1 MRVQAIEMAD
11 FLVSWTVIRDSEG
24 AFQWIVLVTE
34 RSGEHGTVFERRG
47 TCGHVSWGDAQD
59 IAAEN
64 ARRVAATLVEPGA
77 LDETKQRS
85 ERTPAPPP
93 RANH

>member
-11 FLVSWTVIRDSEG
+11 FLVSWTVVRDSEG
-24 AFQWIVLVTE
+24 VFQWIVLVTE
-34 RSGEHGTVFERRG
+34 RGGEHGTVFERRG

-64 ARRVAATLVEPGA
+64 ARRVAATLVEP
-77 LDETKQRS
+77 DKTKSPR
-85 ERTPAPPP
+85 ERMPVAP

>member
-1 MRVQAIEMAD
+1 MAD

-34 RSGEHGTVFERRG
+34 RGGGHGTVFERRG

-64 ARRVAATLVEPGA
+64 ARRVAATLVDPGT
-77 LDETKQRS
+77 LDKTQQRRA
-85 ERTPAPPP
+85 RTPAAPG
-93 RANH
+93 ANR